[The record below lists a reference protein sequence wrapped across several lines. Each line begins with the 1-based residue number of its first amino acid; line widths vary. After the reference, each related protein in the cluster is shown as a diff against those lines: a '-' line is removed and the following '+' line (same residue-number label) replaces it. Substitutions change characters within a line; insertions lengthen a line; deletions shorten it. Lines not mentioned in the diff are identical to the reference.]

1 MPKATS
7 SRSKNL
13 SRKEATL
20 YLLRSEDSVTRK
32 PMSVKLGYS
41 TRPIQHRQDELS
53 AAREKF
59 TTRLA
64 LHTVVNAPMYE
75 KLAKL
80 LLREIMPERWYY
92 SNGSL
97 EFMHHRAGALAL
109 RTLRRVCALGPA
121 ALRAEL
127 RGVEARLAARRAL
140 LASPMAAGAA
150 DARVAQ
156 VRTRRGQ
163 QPVKGS
169 EALYFARSQRI
180 YHQDQFWTPR
190 EYCALR
196 GYGTHDVDGRLWL
209 SSTSS
214 QPMKNL
220 RGEAM

>member
-1 MPKATS
+1 MPKAKSTRS
-7 SRSKNL
+7 SL

-32 PMSVKLGYS
+32 PMSVKLGFS

-64 LHTVVNAPMYE
+64 LHTVTNAPVYE

-80 LLREIMPERWYY
+80 LLREIMPERWYS

-109 RTLRRVCALGPA
+109 RTLRRVCALAPA

-127 RGVEARLAARRAL
+127 REVEARHAAKCDL
-140 LASPMAAGAA
+140 LRSPMASA
-150 DARVAQ
+150 DARVVQ
-156 VRTRRGQ
+156 VRTRRGRH
-163 QPVKGS
+163 PVKGS
-169 EALYFARSQRI
+169 EALYFPRSKHI
-180 YHQDQFWTPR
+180 YHQEQFWTPR

-196 GYGTHDVDGRLWL
+196 GYGTQDVDGRIWL
-209 SSTSS
+209 SPTAA
-214 QPMKNL
+214 QPMRNL